1 MLEHL
6 RINVPSSIRERAH
19 VGRARQDPERG
30 ARKRCAWWKTRN
42 GTRELISDNALVEA
56 AEQEARRI
64 VETSRQLAYQRTQEA
79 DDYAMNVLKQLGQRL
94 DVISQQVGN
103 GIKMLEENA
112 LTRFQED
119 EDDTAHCPAASASA
133 GCATA
138 DPRTGRSR
146 FSPRF

>member
-1 MLEHL
+1 M
-6 RINVPSSIRERAH
+6 
-19 VGRARQDPERG
+19 
-30 ARKRCAWWKTRN
+30 RN

-103 GIKMLEENA
+103 GIKMLRKR

-119 EDDTAHCPAASASA
+119 EDDTARVASCGCCKRRLRHC
-133 GCATA
+133 

>member
-1 MLEHL
+1 MPLSSYRMVNADEFGQLLEHL
-6 RINVPSSIRERAH
+6 RINVPSSIRESERMLAE
-19 VGRARQDPERG
+19 RDKILSEARSEALRMVEDAQRH
-30 ARKRCAWWKTRN
+30 A
-42 GTRELISDNALVEA
+42 RELISDNALVEA

-112 LTRFQED
+112 LTRAQED
-119 EDDTAHCPAASASA
+119 EDDTACV
-133 GCATA
+133 
-138 DPRTGRSR
+138 DSR
-146 FSPRF
+146 G